1 MRTALLLLV
10 VAAAACGDSD
20 ASKSGQAAAST
31 PADPVL
37 AAWKKA
43 GLSVGAF
50 SAVDGAAYGGGDCY
64 AGQVNNIDAVVCQ
77 YASPELA
84 VAAEPKGREAVAGFT
99 GAAIS
104 NGRLLLVVSDPR
116 KADPEGRAI
125 NLVTL
130 AFEGRKPKEAR

>member
-1 MRTALLLLV
+1 MRTALLLFVL
-10 VAAAACGDSD
+10 AAAACGDSD
-20 ASKSGQAAAST
+20 ASKSGEAAKAT

-43 GLSVGAF
+43 GLTVGAF
-50 SAVDGAAYGGGDCY
+50 TSADGAAYGGGDCY
-64 AGQVNNIDAVVCQ
+64 AGQVNNLDAVVCQ
-77 YASPELA
+77 YATPELA

-125 NLVTL
+125 NQATLV
-130 AFEGRKPKEAR
+130 FEGKQPKKAK